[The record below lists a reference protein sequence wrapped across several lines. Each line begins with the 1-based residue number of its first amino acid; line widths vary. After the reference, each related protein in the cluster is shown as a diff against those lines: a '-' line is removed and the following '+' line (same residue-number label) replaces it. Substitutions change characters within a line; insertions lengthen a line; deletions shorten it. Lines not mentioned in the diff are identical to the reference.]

1 MIKKLGR
8 NDHCWCGSG
17 KKYKACHEAFD
28 DKLRYL
34 EDIGHIVPSHK
45 LIKTPEQIEKIKNY
59 FEAAKKVGMNDFDD
73 LWDIDETNFNIN
85 GFTCM
90 NNGDML
96 KFLRLIGVDR
106 DNIEWEELS

>member
-1 MIKKLGR
+1 M
-8 NDHCWCGSG
+8 
-17 KKYKACHEAFD
+17 
-28 DKLRYL
+28 KLR
-34 EDIGHIVPSHK
+34 IGFVTNSSSSSFTIAKSD
-45 LIKTPEQIEKIKNY
+45 LTDEQIEKIKNY

>member
-1 MIKKLGR
+1 M
-8 NDHCWCGSG
+8 
-17 KKYKACHEAFD
+17 
-28 DKLRYL
+28 KLR
-34 EDIGHIVPSHK
+34 IGFVTNSSSSSFTIAKSD
-45 LIKTPEQIEKIKNY
+45 LTDEQIEKIKNY

-85 GFTCM
+85 GFTYM

>member
-1 MIKKLGR
+1 M
-8 NDHCWCGSG
+8 
-17 KKYKACHEAFD
+17 
-28 DKLRYL
+28 KLR
-34 EDIGHIVPSHK
+34 IGFVTNSSSSSFTIAKSD
-45 LIKTPEQIEKIKNY
+45 LTDEQIEKIKNY
-59 FEAAKKVGMNDFDD
+59 FEAAKEVGMNDFDD

>member
-1 MIKKLGR
+1 M
-8 NDHCWCGSG
+8 
-17 KKYKACHEAFD
+17 
-28 DKLRYL
+28 KLR
-34 EDIGHIVPSHK
+34 IGFVTNSSSSSFTIAKSD
-45 LIKTPEQIEKIKNY
+45 LTDDQIEKIKNY

>member
-1 MIKKLGR
+1 M
-8 NDHCWCGSG
+8 
-17 KKYKACHEAFD
+17 
-28 DKLRYL
+28 KLRTGFVTNSSSSSFTIAKSNL
-34 EDIGHIVPSHK
+34 TAD
-45 LIKTPEQIEKIKNY
+45 QIDKIKNHI
-59 FEAAKKVGMNDFDD
+59 EAAKKVGMNDFDD

>member
-1 MIKKLGR
+1 M
-8 NDHCWCGSG
+8 
-17 KKYKACHEAFD
+17 
-28 DKLRYL
+28 KLRTGFVTNSSSSSFTIAKSDL
-34 EDIGHIVPSHK
+34 TD
-45 LIKTPEQIEKIKNY
+45 EQIEKIKNY

-106 DNIEWEELS
+106 NNIEWEELS

>member
-1 MIKKLGR
+1 M
-8 NDHCWCGSG
+8 
-17 KKYKACHEAFD
+17 
-28 DKLRYL
+28 KLRTGFVTNSSSSSFTIAKSNL
-34 EDIGHIVPSHK
+34 TD
-45 LIKTPEQIEKIKNY
+45 EQIEKIKNY

>member
-1 MIKKLGR
+1 M
-8 NDHCWCGSG
+8 
-17 KKYKACHEAFD
+17 
-28 DKLRYL
+28 KLR
-34 EDIGHIVPSHK
+34 IGFVTNSSSSSFTIAKSD
-45 LIKTPEQIEKIKNY
+45 LTDEQIEKIKNY

-73 LWDIDETNFNIN
+73 LWDINETNFNIN

-106 DNIEWEELS
+106 DNIEWEDWS

>member
-1 MIKKLGR
+1 M
-8 NDHCWCGSG
+8 
-17 KKYKACHEAFD
+17 
-28 DKLRYL
+28 KLR
-34 EDIGHIVPSHK
+34 IGFVTNSSSSSFTIAKSD
-45 LIKTPEQIEKIKNY
+45 LTDEQIEKIKNY

-106 DNIEWEELS
+106 GNIEWEELS

>member
-1 MIKKLGR
+1 M
-8 NDHCWCGSG
+8 
-17 KKYKACHEAFD
+17 
-28 DKLRYL
+28 KLR
-34 EDIGHIVPSHK
+34 IGFVTNSSSSSFTIAKSDLTDEHE
-45 LIKTPEQIEKIKNY
+45 LQKIKNY
-59 FEAAKKVGMNDFDD
+59 FEVTKKVGMNDFDD